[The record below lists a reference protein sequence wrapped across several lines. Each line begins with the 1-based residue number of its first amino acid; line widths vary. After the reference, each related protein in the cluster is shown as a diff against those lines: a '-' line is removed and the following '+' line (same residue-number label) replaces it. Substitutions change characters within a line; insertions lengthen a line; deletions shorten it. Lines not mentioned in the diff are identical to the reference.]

1 MEQNPTTLKQHPT
14 NKVVGVVPVKQI
26 ATILL
31 LSALPL
37 PINVRDFLLAP
48 TKMDTNKIQKN
59 ALVVLVCVLKQIF
72 IVNLFHQN
80 VQQILISYQVML
92 H

>member
-48 TKMDTNKIQKN
+48 TKMDTNKIQKH
-59 ALVVLVCVLKQIF
+59 APVVSMIVPKIIIAFRLKINVPKLKVL
-72 IVNLFHQN
+72 
-80 VQQILISYQVML
+80 YQVML

>member
-1 MEQNPTTLKQHPT
+1 MEQHPT
-14 NKVVGVVPVKQI
+14 IKVVGVVPVI
-26 ATILL
+26 ATILP
-31 LSALPL
+31 LSALLL
-37 PINVRDFLLAP
+37 PIHVQDSLLAL

-59 ALVVLVCVLKQIF
+59 VRVVLVYVLKQVF

-80 VQQILISYQVML
+80 VQYNLVSFQVML